1 LPYLRALLGEET
13 LATPVV
19 GDMTLGGLIDT
30 LLNGHASLYVGVV
43 FVLFVL
49 YVPDGLLG
57 TVRDRYGARTLATAA
72 ANRFRDRDRAAET
85 GGGDE
90 S

>member
-1 LPYLRALLGEET
+1 
-13 LATPVV
+13 
-19 GDMTLGGLIDT
+19 
-30 LLNGHASLYVGVV
+30 
-43 FVLFVL
+43 VL